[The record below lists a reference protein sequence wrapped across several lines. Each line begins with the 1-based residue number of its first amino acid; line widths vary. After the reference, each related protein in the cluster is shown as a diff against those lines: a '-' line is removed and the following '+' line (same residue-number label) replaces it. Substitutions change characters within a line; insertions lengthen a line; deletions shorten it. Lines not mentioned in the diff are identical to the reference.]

1 MADLDVHLAKIGAG
15 DSDAFAL
22 WVAGAEFRVRASLS
36 SFSTTVDTEVVV
48 QETLLRIWQVAPKF
62 EPDGRKNS
70 LLRLAIRIAH
80 NLAIDETRRI
90 RAILTD
96 PEILNEL
103 LEAHASDGFEPD
115 PLLRRTIE
123 LCHDQLSRRPRQ
135 ALDLRLGGSLPGASD
150 AALAESIGMQLNTFL
165 QNITR
170 ARKAL
175 AACLREHGIDLEAVT
190 Q

>member
-1 MADLDVHLAKIGAG
+1 
-15 DSDAFAL
+15 
-22 WVAGAEFRVRASLS
+22 
-36 SFSTTVDTEVVV
+36 
-48 QETLLRIWQVAPKF
+48 VAPEVKS
-62 EPDGRKNS
+62 DGQKNS
-70 LLRLAIRIAH
+70 LLRLAIRIAY

-90 RAILTD
+90 RSIPTD
-96 PEILNEL
+96 PETLDGL
-103 LEAHASDGFEPD
+103 LEAHAGDVAEPD

-123 LCHDQLSRRPRQ
+123 LCHGQLPRRPRQ

-150 AALAESIGMQLNTFL
+150 EALAKSIGVQLNTFL

-175 AACLREHGIDLEAVT
+175 AACLREHGIDLEAIT